1 MTKKSKK
8 TVEQPIAI
16 RLADLAKR
24 RAELAEQPFA
34 KCRAEIAKR
43 MHVAE
48 LCGGF
53 HILEIPAIDGGP
65 FECWPGPFKTKRAAE
80 LFLEDLLD
88 AYADGEPL
96 RACGGYISR
105 IKGYEQQAE
114 LLQFLERRD
123 GLLNLR
129 ELARDLSELLLCRY
143 GSPIEH
149 DTEIP
154 F

>member
-8 TVEQPIAI
+8 TAEQTI
-16 RLADLAKR
+16 AKR
-24 RAELAEQPFA
+24 
-34 KCRAEIAKR
+34 RAEIAKR

-48 LCGGF
+48 LCGGY
-53 HILEIPAIDGGP
+53 HILEIPAANGSP
-65 FECWPGPFKTKRAAE
+65 FDAWPGPFKTKRAAE
-80 LFLEDLLD
+80 LFLDDLLD

-96 RACGGYISR
+96 RACGCYISR

-114 LLQFLERRD
+114 LLEFLERRD
-123 GLLNLR
+123 GMLDLR
-129 ELARDLSELLLCRY
+129 ELARDLSDLMLWHH

-149 DTEIP
+149 ELP